1 MKNRIYRFF
10 STATLLLVFLTLLV
24 GSVNAQT
31 VNPNFKDG
39 SLIFKLN
46 DNYDFNG
53 KINEDNSV
61 ELADLTFMGNMIVKY
76 GVTQVTRELTAL
88 KDPKLMRIFFVQFND
103 IYRIDDFMNELKQ
116 VSVVEYVEKD
126 ARRKAF
132 YSPNDPYYSSPSG
145 YKWHLTLIKASQAWD
160 IQRGVA
166 SVKVGIVDNAIWAE
180 HPDLGILP
188 ANQCN
193 ASVNP
198 AATGVGKSS
207 PPTSISQDP
216 GCTETDIYS
225 STGCPA
231 YEWSHG
237 THCAGLIGAKLNNG
251 VGVASIGGGVTI
263 VAARAADDAGDM
275 WTTNITRGCNF
286 CVSKSVKVLSM
297 SLGGTTSSTTEQTQ
311 FTTYYNNGITL
322 VAAAGNEGDQGNEV
336 NYPAGYNNV
345 ISVASVNTDKKLSS
359 FSQYGTWIDIA
370 APGGFSVSLG
380 QEYLPNI
387 LSTTYCTNQ
396 VLRVAGVTGITGNYD
411 GMQGTSMATPIV
423 AGLCGLLLSKNSAA
437 TPAQIES
444 CLKTTS
450 QALGSG
456 SNPIMTG
463 SGVINA
469 QAALNCIGG
478 GSGVENLDLEHSV
491 VLSPNPAND
500 IFFLNFADDSFDQ
513 AQVVITDLNGRVVK
527 TVQYLQDETRILAVE
542 TSDLAGG
549 LYIVTVKNNDRIAV
563 KKVSVVK

>member
-1 MKNRIYRFF
+1 MEKKINQFF
-10 STATLLLVFLTLLV
+10 SAVVMLLMFMSITVA
-24 GSVNAQT
+24 SVNAQT
-31 VNPNFKDG
+31 VNSNFKDG

-46 DNYDFNG
+46 DNYAFKG
-53 KINEDNSV
+53 RIYQDNSV
-61 ELADLTFMGNMIVKY
+61 ELSDMSFMSSMLVKY
-76 GVTQVTRELTAL
+76 GVTRVTRELTAL
-88 KDPKLMRIFFVQFND
+88 NDPKLMRIFFVQFSE
-103 IYRIDDFMNELKQ
+103 IYRIDEFVNELKQ
-116 VSVVEYVEKD
+116 VGVVEYVEKD

-132 YSPNDPYYSSPSG
+132 FVPNDPYYSSPTG
-145 YKWHLTLIKASQAWD
+145 YKWHLTMIKASQAWD
-160 IQRGVA
+160 IQQGVA
-166 SVKVGIVDNAIWAE
+166 SVKVGVVDNAIWAE

-198 AATGVGKSS
+198 VTTGAGKSS
-207 PPTSISQDP
+207 PPTTISQDP

-225 STGCPA
+225 TAGCSA

-237 THCAGLIGAKLNNG
+237 THCAGLIGAKNNNG
-251 VGVASIGGGVTI
+251 IGVASIGGGVTI
-263 VAARAADDAGDM
+263 VAARAADNAGDM

-286 CVSKSVKVLSM
+286 CVNQSVKVLSM

-322 VAAAGNEGDQGNEV
+322 VAAAGNEGDAGNAV

-359 FSQYGTWIDIA
+359 FSQYGTWVDIA
-370 APGGFSVSLG
+370 APGGFLSSGG

-396 VLRVAGVTGITGNYD
+396 FLRVSGVTSITGNYD

-423 AGLCGLLLSKNSAA
+423 SGLCGLLLSKNSAA

-444 CLKTTS
+444 CLKSTS
-450 QALGSG
+450 QTLGSG
-456 SNPIMTG
+456 SNAIMTG
-463 SGVINA
+463 SGVIDA

-478 GSGVENLDLEHSV
+478 GVGVENNNMDYSV
-491 VLSPNPAND
+491 VLSPNPASD
-500 IFFLNFADDSFDQ
+500 VFFLNFADDSFNNAD
-513 AQVVITDLNGRVVK
+513 VVITDINGRVVK
-527 TVQYLQDETRILAVE
+527 TTKYTQTNGVMTIETNDL
-542 TSDLAGG
+542 TSG
-549 LYIVTVKNNDRIAV
+549 LYIVTIKNNDKIAV
-563 KKVSVVK
+563 RKVSVAK